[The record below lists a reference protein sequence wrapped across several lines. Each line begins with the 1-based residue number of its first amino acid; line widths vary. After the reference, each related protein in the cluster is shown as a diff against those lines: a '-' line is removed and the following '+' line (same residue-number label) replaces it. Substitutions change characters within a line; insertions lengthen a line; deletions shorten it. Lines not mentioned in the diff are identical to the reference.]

1 MQKWEVEPGSF
12 ERASKLRAPDVGVRV
27 RGGVVALHGSA
38 LPQRDQPIFE
48 HLAAAVTPMGFAVL
62 SFDRRPWPDGADTP
76 IAVQAEDA
84 LSAVE
89 FLRARIDAP
98 VGLFGFSQGAWSASL
113 AAARDP
119 TVAFLALVGCSGVSP
134 AEQMRFYTD
143 ELLRRAG
150 YGNAERDHLR
160 ELRLAVEA
168 LHRGAGDRESAA
180 GLLMSAVSQPWFDL
194 AYLDSELPRPADSWH
209 DMDYD
214 PKPAFSKVHCP
225 TLLIYGADE
234 ECVPA
239 AASEQA
245 WLAATQTSGNSQ
257 LTVDVIPQ
265 CGHFPAPGADA
276 ASLNVPLSAFTPAYT
291 AALQHWISER

>member
-1 MQKWEVEPGSF
+1 VQTWEVEPASF

-113 AAARDP
+113 AAARDR

-180 GLLMSAVSQPWFDL
+180 VFRDRHDPPTSANITAVAGVGFWSTHRSPSAPPDAVQRHRKAPRESDSHRARHATL
-194 AYLDSELPRPADSWH
+194 AAEPCGSIGRRVVVLGPADR
-209 DMDYD
+209 
-214 PKPAFSKVHCP
+214 
-225 TLLIYGADE
+225 L
-234 ECVPA
+234 
-239 AASEQA
+239 
-245 WLAATQTSGNSQ
+245 
-257 LTVDVIPQ
+257 
-265 CGHFPAPGADA
+265 
-276 ASLNVPLSAFTPAYT
+276 
-291 AALQHWISER
+291 R